1 MVFFVDWALWLKMC
15 FVLGCLIFLVLVY
28 GTGVHIYNSLRL
40 KKLRAAAATEA
51 ATVRTPAMLEAGSD
65 EIPFGS
71 RAIERGIEVEGI
83 WISNPNT
90 PAGSPIWGPTPDPSR
105 PASLGSKS
113 TLACHPPLPSRRG
126 SDYLSPKNATLGR
139 SKPASVS
146 SPLPYPGVH
155 NNANASSSG
164 TKGRRAKSEFVPRNE
179 QESEAESHT
188 PQSDNGYSEF
198 EFGELGG
205 GVESSDQQQESGY
218 SSINSRIAEDGS
230 AFEPQESSFI
240 TPIATASENNLH
252 LHGRS
257 VESEPGALEYVS
269 GNAQLR
275 SASGP
280 PYEQAHLNSI
290 ENCRTVDDQQHSD
303 LLPLHNRRRFSIAE
317 TGQFGNGR
325 SGCVEVDDRDD
336 EYDHAHAI
344 ATQFRGL
351 PAAQAV

>member
-1 MVFFVDWALWLKMC
+1 
-15 FVLGCLIFLVLVY
+15 
-28 GTGVHIYNSLRL
+28 
-40 KKLRAAAATEA
+40 
-51 ATVRTPAMLEAGSD
+51 MLEAGSD

-90 PAGSPIWGPTPDPSR
+90 PAGSPIWGPTPGPSR

-113 TLACHPPLPSRRG
+113 TLTFHPPLPSRSG
-126 SDYLSPKNATLGR
+126 SDYLSPKTATLGR

-146 SPLPYPGVH
+146 LPLPYPGLH
-155 NNANASSSG
+155 NTANASSLG

-179 QESEAESHT
+179 QEREAESHI
-188 PQSDNGYSEF
+188 PQSDNGYAEF

-205 GVESSDQQQESGY
+205 GVESSDQPQGSGY
-218 SSINSRIAEDGS
+218 SSMNSCIAEDES
-230 AFEPQESSFI
+230 ALEPRESNFI
-240 TPIATASENNLH
+240 TPIATASKNNLH
-252 LHGRS
+252 LHCRS
-257 VESEPGALEYVS
+257 VESESGALECVS
-269 GNAQLR
+269 RNAQLR

-280 PYEQAHLNSI
+280 PYEQTHLHSM
-290 ENCRTVDDQQHSD
+290 ENCRAVDDQQHGD
-303 LLPLHNRRRFSIAE
+303 LLPLHSRRRFSIAE

-336 EYDHAHAI
+336 ENDHVHAI
-344 ATQFRGL
+344 ATQFRGV